1 MVSGNHNPHTKFYQ
15 FINVSPHRIYNLF
28 YTNVQNQ
35 NNCITIFLRQSHYK
49 KKDFS
54 KFWRKKEE

>member
-1 MVSGNHNPHTKFYQ
+1 MIGGNRNPHK
-15 FINVSPHRIYNLF
+15 IVSPQRIYNLF

-35 NNCITIFLRQSHYK
+35 NNCITIFPRQSHYK

-54 KFWRKKEE
+54 KFWRKKKNNF